1 MPNPFRDHLA
11 QEPIVQVKGMVKV
24 PTGAGLG
31 IEIDREVLKKY
42 KVA

>member
-1 MPNPFRDHLA
+1 MTHLYGHA
-11 QEPIVQVKGMVKV
+11 RNADARPYHRPAVA
-24 PTGAGLG
+24 AGSRLG